1 VRLVPLSLSLPRE
14 APQKIAGEF
23 AKFGT
28 VGVINTVLN
37 YAVFNALI
45 LTIFA
50 QGQLKA
56 NVIATVIATTAS
68 YFMNRHW
75 TYRDRPKS
83 ALRREY
89 ALFFVFNLAGLVIE
103 LGVLAL
109 SKYGLG
115 LTSLLALNIAK
126 TFGLGLGTIF
136 RFWAYRT
143 FVFPVAALNPAAV
156 PGQPVAVEQEF
167 DQLTAPLEAEWVDVE
182 LEAELR
188 SRSSSAPA
196 PASAQN
202 AGTWSYRD
210 VP

>member
-1 VRLVPLSLSLPRE
+1 MRLVPLPLSGSRE
-14 APQKIAGEF
+14 RLQKIAGEF

-28 VGVINTVLN
+28 IGVINTVVN

-50 QGQLKA
+50 HGQLKA
-56 NVIATVIATTAS
+56 NVVATVAATTLS

-89 ALFFVFNLAGLVIE
+89 TLFFTFNLAGLVIE

-109 SKYGLG
+109 AKYGLG
-115 LTSLLALNIAK
+115 LTSLLALNVAK

-143 FVFPVAALNPAAV
+143 FVFPVAAVGTTAAPGTAAPTGPAAGSAGRQE
-156 PGQPVAVEQEF
+156 PATGGVEQEF
-167 DQLTAPLEAEWVDVE
+167 DELTAPLEAE
-182 LEAELR
+182 LE
-188 SRSSSAPA
+188 PFTIK
-196 PASAQN
+196 ASPMRR
-202 AGTWSYRD
+202 GTT
-210 VP
+210 